1 MVGVQRNRLH
11 VMTNFLRSHVELV
24 LGEPLSNEEY
34 SLFESFFFSRTFPKK
49 AVLAKPGEYCKY
61 VYFITKGSAYSS
73 LTDENN
79 EPHAIQFGLESHWI
93 TDHYSYFSGK
103 PGIYTVETLEP
114 TTAWLLSLPQFEK
127 LCASNHKF
135 EHYFRISIQRAFVS
149 LQYRL
154 AKTTSADALHR
165 YTEFAEMY
173 PQFIQRIPQYLIA
186 SYLGIK
192 PQSLSRIR
200 KELAHPH

>member
-1 MVGVQRNRLH
+1 MSLLPFT
-11 VMTNFLRSHVELV
+11 MTNFLRQHVEQV
-24 LGEPLSNEEY
+24 LGEPLTNEEY
-34 SLFESFFFSRTFPKK
+34 TLFESFFFSRSFPKK
-49 AVLAKPGEYCKY
+49 ALLAKPGEYCKY
-61 VYFITKGSAYSS
+61 VYFITKGSLYSS

-79 EPHAIQFGLESHWI
+79 EPHAIQFALEGHWI

-114 TTAWLLSLPQFEK
+114 TTAFLLSLPQFEK
-127 LCASNHKF
+127 LCASHHKF
-135 EHYFRISIQRAFVS
+135 EHYFRVSIQRAFVS

-165 YTEFAEMY
+165 YTEFSDTY

-200 KELAHPH
+200 KELTHHH